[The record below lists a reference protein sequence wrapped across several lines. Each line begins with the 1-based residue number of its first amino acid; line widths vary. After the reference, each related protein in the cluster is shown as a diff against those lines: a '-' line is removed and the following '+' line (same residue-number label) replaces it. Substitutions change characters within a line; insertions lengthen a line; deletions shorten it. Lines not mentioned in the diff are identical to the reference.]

1 MFSIILSIVA
11 IVLVALIVVASLYYG
26 GNAWNSSG
34 ASAAAATLINQSS
47 QIQGAIEAY
56 KSDNAG
62 QVPASMSDLLNNN
75 YLNAAPNQ
83 SWNFSTDAVVTQQL
97 DQNACIRANNMLGY
111 TYGSTI
117 PSCSDSTIANKTI
130 CCQ

>member
-75 YLNAAPNQ
+75 YLNAAPFKDIYDRWI
-83 SWNFSTDAVVTQQL
+83 SSYAAPAMDLLARL
-97 DQNACIRANNMLGY
+97 KRDLEEGR
-111 TYGSTI
+111 SE
-117 PSCSDSTIANKTI
+117 
-130 CCQ
+130 

>member
-1 MFSIILSIVA
+1 MAATI
-11 IVLVALIVVASLYYG
+11 YYG
-26 GNAWNSSG
+26 GSSWNQSG
-34 ASAAAATLINQSS
+34 SSAAAATLINQSS

-56 KSDNAG
+56 KTDNDAN
-62 QVPASMSDLLNNN
+62 VPSSMSDLINGG

-97 DQNACIRANNMLGY
+97 DQNACIKANNMLGY

-117 PSCSDSTIANKTI
+117 PSCSDPTVANKTV